1 MAFEL
6 SDSDLL
12 LLDGWQRSFPL
23 VPRPY
28 ALVGERAGLDEGA
41 VMARFRRWQRE
52 GVVSR
57 IGPVLHQ
64 SCFASALVGMYV
76 PAVRLAQVAA
86 YVSGLAQVNH
96 NYEREHALNL
106 WFVAACRTPGA
117 LARLLARIGQD
128 TGCEPLALPMQA
140 EYHIDLGFSLSSPQ
154 RRAPP
159 QPLGKPAAL
168 PPAGSAQEALLHAVQ
183 DGLDLCAQPYRR
195 LGLLAGLDEDQALCL
210 LERWLQAGLFR
221 RFGVVLRHRQLGFR
235 ANAMCVWNVDDARVD
250 ALGEQLGAEPG
261 VTLCYRR
268 ARSLP
273 QWPYNLFC
281 MIHGKEREAVRAQ
294 RDAIAGRLGL
304 DAWPHAV
311 LFSTRCFKQRGARF
325 MPEEVA
331 HG

>member
-1 MAFEL
+1 MDSEL
-6 SDSDLL
+6 SATDLR
-12 LLDGWQRSFPL
+12 LLDGWQRDFPL
-23 VPRPY
+23 VSRPY
-28 ALVGERAGLDEGA
+28 ALLAERVGLDEDT
-41 VMARFRRWQRE
+41 VLARFRLWQRA
-52 GVVSR
+52 GAVSR

-64 SCFASALVGMYV
+64 SCFASALVGMRV
-76 PAVRLAQVAA
+76 PAGRVDQVAA
-86 YVSGLAQVNH
+86 YVSSLPQVNH

-128 TGCEPLALPMQA
+128 TGCEPLALPMEA
-140 EYHIDLGFSLSSPQ
+140 EYHIDLGFSLSTPQQRAAPQ
-154 RRAPP
+154 R
-159 QPLGKPAAL
+159 GGSPAAL
-168 PPAGSAQEALLHAVQ
+168 PPAGSAQEVLLHAVQ
-183 DGLDLCAQPYRR
+183 NGLDLCAQPYRR
-195 LGLLAGLDEDQALCL
+195 LGLPTGLDEDETLRL
-210 LERWLQAGLFR
+210 LERWLRAGLFR

-250 ALGEQLGAEPG
+250 ALGERLGAEPG

-268 ARSLP
+268 TRRLP

-281 MIHGKEREAVRAQ
+281 MIHGKEREAVRAL

-325 MPEEVA
+325 VPEEAA